1 MSSVT
6 SKYYILNT
14 KYFKMDLLLP
24 HLGLIVWTLLAF
36 LVVLIILKKFAWV
49 PILKGLN
56 DRETNIAESIASAER
71 VKLEMA
77 QMKNENE
84 AILTAAREERATM
97 IKEAKITKDKMIAD
111 AKEEA
116 KVQATKIITEA
127 NAAIQQQK
135 MAAITDIKNQV
146 GKLVVEVSEK
156 VLRRELANKSEQENF
171 INQLAQEIKL
181 N

>member
-1 MSSVT
+1 
-6 SKYYILNT
+6 
-14 KYFKMDLLLP
+14 MDLLLP

-36 LVVLIILKKFAWV
+36 LIVLFILKKFAWV